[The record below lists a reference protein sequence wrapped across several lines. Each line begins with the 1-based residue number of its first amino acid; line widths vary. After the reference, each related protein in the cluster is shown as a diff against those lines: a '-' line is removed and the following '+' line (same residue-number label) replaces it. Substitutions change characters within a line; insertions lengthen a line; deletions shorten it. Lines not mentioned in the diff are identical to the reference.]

1 MCGPDRL
8 RPGIERD
15 DQENPPTMAVEDRA
29 LIDRARTL
37 SLPVEWIVCAAEKR
51 GMSRFVFPDAK
62 IDKQLIPSGHLL
74 PPESP

>member
-1 MCGPDRL
+1 MS
-8 RPGIERD
+8 IEGR
-15 DQENPPTMAVEDRA
+15 E

-37 SLPVEWIVCAAEKR
+37 SLPVEWVACAAEKR
-51 GMSRFVFPDAK
+51 GMSRFIFADAR